1 MNENEKNIL
10 SQDKIFLCNQDG
22 INEHKGQITYQY
34 LNFVEENTNIKFMG
48 IFEGHGT
55 IGKETSLYVN
65 NLITKLISENKKEL
79 KIWSN
84 QENSKELISKFF
96 LNEFKK
102 IQSQM
107 NESAKFE
114 LNGACVISALIIDK
128 KCYIINLGNCRAV
141 LGGKSKNEIFS
152 FQMSTAHIPDS
163 LEEMERIKKSGGEVK
178 NTGVINRIY
187 KLNDLLPGLAV
198 SRALGDCYGHDC
210 GISEEPQINYKILDK
225 NDEFIILG
233 SKSIWDVMNSDEI
246 VEFIYEK
253 ISNKINKEKIAEEII
268 EECKKRWIIINKGKD
283 IEAFEKIQNDPNID
297 NNEKNNKLKQFV
309 DSIENCCKKL
319 DPNYQNKENN
329 NNSSSYLNINPEEI
343 FTGKHHIDNISCI
356 ICFFY

>member
-1 MNENEKNIL
+1 MNEIEKKIV

-22 INEHKGQITYQY
+22 INEHKGRITYQY
-34 LNFVEENTNIKFMG
+34 LNFVEENTNIKFMS

-55 IGKETSLYVN
+55 KGKEASLYVN

-107 NESAKFE
+107 NESLKFE
-114 LNGACVISALIIDK
+114 LSGACVISALIIDK

-163 LEEMERIKKSGGEVK
+163 LEEMERIKK
-178 NTGVINRIY
+178 
-187 KLNDLLPGLAV
+187 
-198 SRALGDCYGHDC
+198 C
-210 GISEEPQINYKILDK
+210 G
-225 NDEFIILG
+225 
-233 SKSIWDVMNSDEI
+233 
-246 VEFIYEK
+246 
-253 ISNKINKEKIAEEII
+253 
-268 EECKKRWIIINKGKD
+268 
-283 IEAFEKIQNDPNID
+283 
-297 NNEKNNKLKQFV
+297 
-309 DSIENCCKKL
+309 
-319 DPNYQNKENN
+319 
-329 NNSSSYLNINPEEI
+329 
-343 FTGKHHIDNISCI
+343 
-356 ICFFY
+356 